1 MRGHVSHG
9 EQKKLEIYTL
19 SSLIITKKTCF
30 FFYFYAI
37 SFSCQTLGARI
48 DLKKE
53 LEFLLWLA
61 SSIEIVQKLFKFDYV
76 CLNFL
81 NKTSGQTWG

>member
-1 MRGHVSHG
+1 MVN
-9 EQKKLEIYTL
+9 KKTRDLY
-19 SSLIITKKTCF
+19 SLFINHNYKKTCL

-37 SFSCQTLGARI
+37 SFSGQTLGARI

-61 SSIEIVQKLFKFDYV
+61 SSIEIVQKLLKFDYV
-76 CLNFL
+76 CLIFL
-81 NKTSGQTWG
+81 NKTSGQIWG

>member
-1 MRGHVSHG
+1 MLFHFRV
-9 EQKKLEIYTL
+9 KLW
-19 SSLIITKKTCF
+19 
-30 FFYFYAI
+30 
-37 SFSCQTLGARI
+37 GARI

-61 SSIEIVQKLFKFDYV
+61 SSIEIVQKLLKFDYV

-81 NKTSGQTWG
+81 NKTSDQTWDKKSQTTYNLEWKREYVP